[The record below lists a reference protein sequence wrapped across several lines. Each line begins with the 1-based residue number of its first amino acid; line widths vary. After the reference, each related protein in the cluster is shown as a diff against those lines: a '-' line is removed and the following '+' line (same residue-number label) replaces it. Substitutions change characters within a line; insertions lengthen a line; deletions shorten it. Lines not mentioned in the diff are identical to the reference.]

1 MIFFNN
7 KQRGKNGNLYIIK
20 NNIGLMFGHMV
31 MVVSPYTYVSL
42 LNSLKELFKDR
53 CILILILQMAKLMIR
68 PVNDLSKS
76 NQKRVEGHVK
86 IELSLATQV
95 PNSKENPL
103 TYENVSTWH
112 LIQREDIKRSWCLNK
127 SNMVK

>member
-1 MIFFNN
+1 MTQASIYFILFYFFFGGHSQHTTAMIFFNN

-68 PVNDLSKS
+68 PVNIEVKP
-76 NQKRVEGHVK
+76 KEGGG
-86 IELSLATQV
+86 TCQ
-95 PNSKENPL
+95 N
-103 TYENVSTWH
+103 
-112 LIQREDIKRSWCLNK
+112 
-127 SNMVK
+127 